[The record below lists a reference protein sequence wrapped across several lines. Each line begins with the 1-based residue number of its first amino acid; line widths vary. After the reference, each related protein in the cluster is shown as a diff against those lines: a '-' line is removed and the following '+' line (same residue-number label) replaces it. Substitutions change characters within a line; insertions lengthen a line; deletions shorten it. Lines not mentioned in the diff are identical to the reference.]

1 MAGISISSTSYQEM
15 EAGSGL
21 IMKNSKS
28 VRVSSDCR
36 ACRLLICGEA
46 PCVYVKYHEVAGTL
60 PKNFVALGDAVMRS
74 SPYYGL
80 GVTKGMVGAVTLAG
94 ALDRV
99 RGRELPEN
107 FAENVMTSQDARTGW
122 LWDQAKEAGE

>member
-1 MAGISISSTSYQEM
+1 MAGTSISSTFYHEM

-21 IMKNSKS
+21 ITKNAKF
-28 VRVSSDCR
+28 VRVSSGHCTSQ
-36 ACRLLICGEA
+36 LLTYRVA

-74 SPYYGL
+74 SPVNGF
-80 GVTKGMVGAVTLAG
+80 GVTKGIVGAVTLAG

-99 RGRELPEN
+99 KGRVLPEN
-107 FAENVMTSQDARTGW
+107 FAEAVMISQDTRTGW

>member
-1 MAGISISSTSYQEM
+1 MAGISNSSTSYQEM
-15 EAGSGL
+15 EAGNGL
-21 IMKNSKS
+21 IMKNAKS
-28 VRVSSDCR
+28 VRVSSECCTSR
-36 ACRLLICGEA
+36 PLTCNVA

-74 SPYYGL
+74 SPAYGL

-99 RGRELPEN
+99 RGRVLPEK
-107 FAENVMTSQDARTGW
+107 FAETVMTLQDARTGW